1 MESVCVSCDRGS
13 WFSREALVTGSCLS
27 ESMLTHTQIN
37 KSQLDFGRD
46 TNLPSLCLIHVRG
59 KWTKPLSP
67 STRLLIQPVLKWYS
81 ACVCVWSRQASMCLP
96 SLCWSRPELHLSVRP
111 LPNVHH
117 AEGQLTVHS
126 IRLWPADTQ
135 ACCSTVWAFVQWL
148 QHLLSHPATR
158 SPSNTHTSR
167 LKFWV
172 IWWPSLFIQ
181 PCEDDGTKAINL
193 NALLN
198 LNLLEDDIWTCRPGH
213 NDSNTVS

>member
-1 MESVCVSCDRGS
+1 
-13 WFSREALVTGSCLS
+13 
-27 ESMLTHTQIN
+27 MLN
-37 KSQLDFGRD
+37 
-46 TNLPSLCLIHVRG
+46 PVRG

-67 STRLLIQPVLKWYS
+67 AHVSLIQPVLKWYFCM
-81 ACVCVWSRQASMCLP
+81 CVCVEQTSKHVFAIFMLVM
-96 SLCWSRPELHLSVRP
+96 SLSSTLSVRP

-213 NDSNTVS
+213 NDSNTLS